1 MSVNKPGGEVS
12 QHNPNGPFDTVAT
25 VVRQAPSGATAYCIT
40 LHCPDIARAAK
51 APQFFTMACRPLQVS
66 SQTAHAE
73 DIPLD
78 PLLRRPLGFYRV
90 SPENGE
96 FDAVYKVAG
105 RGTQLMT
112 GLKPGDRVRVLGP
125 LGNYVVPEDVKSGTV
140 LLVGGGVGLPPLFFL
155 AEILQRAGKE
165 PIVIVGARSKQTLIA
180 PAAAQTLKCPV
191 GGIRQVES
199 LEPFVERYIDCA
211 VALEQPE
218 NGFFEG
224 LVTVPLGKYLALK
237 YENGVEIFTCGNAAM
252 MKAVATMAAQ
262 KNIKCTV
269 IMESRMGCAI
279 GACQTCVVK
288 TTAGYKR
295 VCIEGPVF
303 DAKDIVW
310 E

>member
-1 MSVNKPGGEVS
+1 VS
-12 QHNPNGPFDTVAT
+12 QHNPNGPFDAVAT
-25 VVRQAPSGATAYCIT
+25 VVRQTPSGATAYCIT
-40 LHCPDIARAAK
+40 LHCPEIARAAK

-66 SQTAHAE
+66 SQTAQAE

-90 SPENGE
+90 SPEKGE
-96 FDAVYKVAG
+96 FEAIYKIVG

-125 LGNYVVPEDVKSGTV
+125 LGNFILPADVKSGTA
-140 LLVGGGVGLPPLFFL
+140 LLVGGGVGLPPLYFL
-155 AEILQRAGKE
+155 AETLQNAGKE
-165 PIVIVGARSKQTLIA
+165 PIVIVGARSKDRLIA
-180 PAAAQTLKCPV
+180 PSAAQTLKCPI
-191 GGIRQVES
+191 GRIRQVES
-199 LEPFVERYIDCA
+199 LEPFVERCIDCA

-224 LVTVPLGKYLALK
+224 LVTDILEKYLELK
-237 YENGVEIFTCGNAAM
+237 YENGVEIFTCGHAAM

-288 TTAGYKR
+288 TTGGYKR
-295 VCIEGPVF
+295 VCIEGPIF